1 MKSLLNLHFQL
12 FQSFWGYSQRCCLI
26 PLVLLERS
34 VTLKQFLVILW
45 PWLVDS
51 SLIKD
56 LVTIVGLDG
65 DLLYLGGRLKTQGET
80 LRESPSGHPA
90 GVTERYFGKFVSA
103 ESISSYSLR
112 MFEAGKEACWPVT
125 WEMVAPEPARSFIVS
140 EPPVWLDKSTC
151 RVRTHAR
158 GLDDIHVESSVRW
171 TTDVTMYSGS
181 MSFKINPPR
190 CYSVDQ
196 SYIEWTFS

>member
-1 MKSLLNLHFQL
+1 MIIMKSALNLHFQL
-12 FQSFWGYSQRCCLI
+12 FRSFWDYSPRCCLI

-51 SLIKD
+51 SLVKD
-56 LVTIVGLDG
+56 WVTVVGLDG

-90 GVTERYFGKFVSA
+90 GVTERYFGEFVSA

-140 EPPVWLDKSTC
+140 EPSVWLDKSTC
-151 RVRTHAR
+151 RVLTPEVGRCSR
-158 GLDDIHVESSVRW
+158 GKQRQVDNWCHNVFRI
-171 TTDVTMYSGS
+171 DVL
-181 MSFKINPPR
+181 
-190 CYSVDQ
+190 
-196 SYIEWTFS
+196 